1 MKYLVFDV
9 GGSAIKYSIMT
20 EDAEFIITGKV
31 KTPTDSFENFRE
43 TIGSIYDEYK
53 DDIQGIAMS
62 IPGII
67 DSDNG
72 YAYTGGFLRY
82 NDKREIVKELQE
94 RCNCDIV
101 IENDGKAA
109 ALAEVWKGSLKEN
122 TDGIVMIL
130 GTGVGGGII
139 KDRKVHRGKHFMA
152 GEFSYIQSNIS
163 DRYNMNSFLGFV
175 GSAIGLV
182 SQIAESKGLKSEEL
196 DGIQAFEYIKNNDK
210 DAVEI
215 IDQYTKNLAVQ
226 IYNLQCLFDPE
237 KICIGGGISAQDILM
252 EYIIKNVKEYY
263 RNLNLGL
270 PEAEVV
276 RCKFGNDSN
285 QIGALYK
292 MLSKKELV
300 TN

>member
-62 IPGII
+62 MPGII

-237 KICIGGGISAQDILM
+237 KICIGGGISAQDILI

>member
-20 EDAEFIITGKV
+20 EDAEFLITGKV
-31 KTPTDSFENFRE
+31 KTPTDSFDTFRE

-62 IPGII
+62 MPGII

-82 NDKREIVKELQE
+82 NDKREVVKELQK
-94 RCNCDIV
+94 RCPCDIV

-109 ALAEVWKGSLKEN
+109 ALAEVWKGSLQEN
-122 TDGIVMIL
+122 TDGIVIIL

-139 KDRKVHRGKHFMA
+139 KDRKVHKGKHFMA
-152 GEFSYIQSNIS
+152 GEFSYVQSNIS
-163 DRYNMNSFLGFV
+163 EPYNMNGFFGFV
-175 GSAIGLV
+175 GSAIGVV
-182 SQIAESKGLKSEEL
+182 SKIAESKGLKPDEL

-210 DAVEI
+210 EAIEI
-215 IDQYTKNLAVQ
+215 LDKYTKNLAVQ

-237 KICIGGGISAQDILM
+237 KICIGGGISAQDILI

-285 QIGALYK
+285 QIGALYR
-292 MLSKKELV
+292 MLSKVQLV
-300 TN
+300 RN